1 MSFERSVNAG
11 MADPVA
17 PPLPFLLRHKGEVSF
32 VAALFGLL
40 TTLLLRQFLPETMP
54 GLLLVLQTAFE
65 AGTVGGAADWLAVRM
80 IFSEIRLGPWKI
92 VPASGIIPRKQKAI
106 AHGAGRLVADEW
118 LSPASVRQA
127 LANLDMSEV
136 MADYLK
142 EWHHSGESEK
152 AVTWLLNVADE
163 VLARPTVPERSAE
176 LVREFLEGVTWSKAL
191 GRHVSGDQ
199 ARQLADHF
207 VPFVCDRFADLLT
220 TPDAF
225 DFVHRKFQEEQ
236 DSFLKKLLFDPYEA
250 AEKTVLRAIQTLR
263 EIQYDETHP
272 IRRRIS
278 EGAADWLERLRESG
292 GEAASVDR
300 LGQDLVDNLDLRTWV
315 EQAVAGLRDYLAHQ
329 REDTNGP
336 LRRELR
342 VWIERAIDR
351 LQTDAAWKET
361 VNRKASSAMGS
372 LLEFHHDKIAAIV
385 EMNLN
390 RLSPEEISRQ
400 FRTRTYD
407 DMQWIRVN
415 GAVAGF
421 AIGLLIGCVRWLL
434 D

>member
-1 MSFERSVNAG
+1 
-11 MADPVA
+11 MADSEA

-32 VAALFGLL
+32 VAALGGLL
-40 TTLLLRQFLPETMP
+40 ATLFLRQFLPETMP
-54 GLLLVLQTAFE
+54 GLLLVLQTGFE

-80 IFSEIRLGPWKI
+80 IFSEIRLGRWKI
-92 VPASGIIPRKQKAI
+92 VPASGIIPRKQQAI
-106 AHGAGRLVADEW
+106 ARGAGRLVADEW

-127 LANLDMSEV
+127 LAKLDISDV
-136 MADYLK
+136 LADYLK
-142 EWHHSGESEK
+142 EWHRSGESEK

-176 LVREFLEGVTWSKAL
+176 LVRGFLEGVAWSKAL
-191 GRHVSGDQ
+191 GRHVTEEQ

-207 VPFVCDRFADLLT
+207 VPFICDRFADLLT

-225 DFVHRKFQEEQ
+225 EFVHRKFQEEQ

-250 AEKTVLRAIQTLR
+250 AEKAVLKAIQVLR

-272 IRRRIS
+272 IRRRITD
-278 EGAADWLERLRESG
+278 GVADWLERLRESG
-292 GEAASVDR
+292 DEAASVDR

-329 REDTNGP
+329 REDMNGP
-336 LRRELR
+336 LRGELR
-342 VWIERAIDR
+342 AWIERAIDR
-351 LQTDAAWKET
+351 LETDASWKET
-361 VNRKASSAMGS
+361 INRKASSAVGS